1 MARSSFSAPVCAR
14 KSRAYPAPDFSPI
27 SSKPAEPASPLPPSV
42 VALHA
47 RGVSPDDLVAV
58 MTALDE
64 FGGVREIGELAE
76 AIPGCTR
83 PISAILALVD
93 AGLLAIDCEAHFD
106 ASTQVTRVG

>member
-14 KSRAYPAPDFSPI
+14 KSRAHPAPDFSPI
-27 SSKPAEPASPLPPSV
+27 SSKSAEKASPLPPSV
-42 VALHA
+42 LSLRA

-64 FGGVREIGELAE
+64 FGGVREIGDLAG
-76 AIPGCTR
+76 AIPDCTR
-83 PISAILALVD
+83 PISAILALAD
-93 AGLLAIDCEAHFD
+93 AGLLAIDCEAPFD